1 MRPLLTMLFPGVLAL
16 FTGCS
21 SIESRAPLVDAGS
34 GSSLAS
40 VGREIYVSNCADCH
54 VVRSVADY
62 TLAQWE
68 VLLPQMQIL
77 AEADPEHQPL
87 SPSEMAALRAY
98 VQVYA
103 QR

>member
-1 MRPLLTMLFPGVLAL
+1 MRLLLTLLFAGVLAL

-21 SIESRAPLVDAGS
+21 SIESRAPLIDAGS

-40 VGREIYVSNCADCH
+40 AGREIYVSDCADCH

-87 SPSEMAALRAY
+87 TPSEIDAVRAY
-98 VQVYA
+98 VQAYA